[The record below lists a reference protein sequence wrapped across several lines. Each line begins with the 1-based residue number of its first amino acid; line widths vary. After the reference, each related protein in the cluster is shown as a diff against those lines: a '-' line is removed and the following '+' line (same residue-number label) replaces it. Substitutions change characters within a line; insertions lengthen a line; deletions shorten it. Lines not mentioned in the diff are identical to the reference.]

1 MPLDVNVVGTVE
13 AFSTVA
19 VRAQVTGELKDV
31 NFQQGDD
38 VQAGQVLFT
47 LDHRPLEAA
56 LNQAEAN
63 LARDT
68 AQAANAKVIA
78 QRMEDLVERGVGTRE
93 QRDTARTTAAALDAV
108 VGANRA
114 AVENA
119 KVQLQYATIRAPIAG
134 RTGALMVHA
143 GNLVRANDQLPLVV
157 INQVSPIYVSF
168 GVPEALLPDL
178 RRYMAMRELEVEALP
193 PNEEIAPATGRITFV
208 DNQVDQTT
216 GTIRIK
222 ATFPNS
228 NRRLWPGQFVNVRVR
243 LTSDPRAI
251 VVPSVAVQAGPEGQ
265 YVYVVK
271 DDQTVEMRPVVV
283 ARTAG
288 AETVLKE
295 GVKPGETVVTDGQLR
310 LVPGSRISIKGGQHR
325 EGRLMNLSAL
335 FIKRPITTTLITLG
349 IVVFGVMSYRV
360 LPVADLPAIDFPTI
374 SVNAS
379 LPGASPET
387 MASAVAL
394 PLEKQFSTIS
404 GLTSMNSTNMQGSTS
419 ITLQF
424 DLSRD
429 IDAAAQ
435 DVQTMIARAT
445 RQLPPQMPSPP
456 SYMKVNPGDYPVML
470 LVMRSPTLPLSTVNE
485 YAESN
490 VSQRISMVNGVA
502 QVNVFGPQKYAVR
515 IDVDPRKLS
524 AHGIGIDEV
533 VTAIQ
538 ASNVNLPTGTMAGR
552 DRIFTVLA
560 DGQLLNAASY
570 APMVIAYR
578 NGNPVRLG
586 DVARVYDGVE
596 QDKTASWYQGVR
608 NISLMIQKQPGS
620 NVVQV
625 VDDIKELLPVCPR
638 TAAAVGAARR
648 QNGSVGVDSRIGPRR
663 EAHAAA
669 SRSASSSPSSSCSC
683 AASPRPS
690 SRA

>member
-1 MPLDVNVVGTVE
+1 MPHINRRIFGLLVGISAVLPACSASDAQAPRAGASQAAVPITVGTVVVKEMPLDVNVVGTVE

-78 QRMEDLVERGVGTRE
+78 QRMDDLVERGVGTRE

-108 VGANRA
+108 VGANTA

-168 GVPEALLPDL
+168 GVPEALLPEL
-178 RRYMAMRELEVEALP
+178 RRYMAIRDLQVEALP
-193 PNEEIAPATGRITFV
+193 PNEEIAPATGSITFV

-243 LTSDPRAI
+243 LTSDPRAL
-251 VVPSVAVQAGPEGQ
+251 VVPSVAVQAGPDGQ

-271 DDQTVEMRPVVV
+271 ADQTVEMRPVDV

-288 AETVLKE
+288 TETILKQ

-310 LVPGSRISIKGGQHR
+310 LVPGSRITVKGPKP
-325 EGRLMNLSAL
+325 E
-335 FIKRPITTTLITLG
+335 K
-349 IVVFGVMSYRV
+349 
-360 LPVADLPAIDFPTI
+360 AD
-374 SVNAS
+374 S
-379 LPGASPET
+379 
-387 MASAVAL
+387 
-394 PLEKQFSTIS
+394 
-404 GLTSMNSTNMQGSTS
+404 
-419 ITLQF
+419 
-424 DLSRD
+424 
-429 IDAAAQ
+429 
-435 DVQTMIARAT
+435 
-445 RQLPPQMPSPP
+445 
-456 SYMKVNPGDYPVML
+456 
-470 LVMRSPTLPLSTVNE
+470 
-485 YAESN
+485 
-490 VSQRISMVNGVA
+490 
-502 QVNVFGPQKYAVR
+502 
-515 IDVDPRKLS
+515 
-524 AHGIGIDEV
+524 
-533 VTAIQ
+533 
-538 ASNVNLPTGTMAGR
+538 
-552 DRIFTVLA
+552 
-560 DGQLLNAASY
+560 
-570 APMVIAYR
+570 
-578 NGNPVRLG
+578 
-586 DVARVYDGVE
+586 
-596 QDKTASWYQGVR
+596 
-608 NISLMIQKQPGS
+608 
-620 NVVQV
+620 
-625 VDDIKELLPVCPR
+625 
-638 TAAAVGAARR
+638 
-648 QNGSVGVDSRIGPRR
+648 
-663 EAHAAA
+663 
-669 SRSASSSPSSSCSC
+669 
-683 AASPRPS
+683 
-690 SRA
+690 